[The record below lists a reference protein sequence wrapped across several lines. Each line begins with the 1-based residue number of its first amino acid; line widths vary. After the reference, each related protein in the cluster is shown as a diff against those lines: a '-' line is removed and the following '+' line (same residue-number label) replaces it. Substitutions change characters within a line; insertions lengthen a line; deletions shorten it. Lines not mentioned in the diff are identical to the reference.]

1 MRITTL
7 LISFSSAVLL
17 SFTAGVFV
25 GGINHTSALAQQ
37 PPPAKQPS
45 GTVFVNVEGAIPVVP
60 PLRFCCFTGSATGA
74 LDKPI
79 IHRVDGTGC
88 VGCSFTNVKFEY
100 GGGAF
105 RLENA
110 HVSGAITIELVGA
123 AANTATFLNLF
134 GMLGCPAHPTPKQFD
149 PNKPIIKTASLKEPE
164 LITVSSPY
172 GQE

>member
-7 LISFSSAVLL
+7 VLL
-17 SFTAGVFV
+17 SFGAGMLFASA
-25 GGINHTSALAQQ
+25 INHTSAVAQQ
-37 PPPAKQPS
+37 PTPEKQSSAP
-45 GTVFVNVEGAIPVVP
+45 VFVNAEGAVPVVP
-60 PLRFCCFTGSATGA
+60 AIRFCCFTGSLTG
-74 LDKPI
+74 DPKNPMV
-79 IHRVDGTGC
+79 HKVDGTGC

-110 HVSGAITIELVGA
+110 SVSGTVSIELVGA

-134 GMLGCPAHPTPKQFD
+134 GMLGCPAQPKPKQFD

-172 GQE
+172 GQ